1 MQFSGKS
8 RSWRCSCRCRRA
20 ICCPSADTNDG
31 WITSELKLCVFYPSL
46 CLHRIRHL
54 SLQKVRSKVQ
64 KSLAPPAR
72 LPGLCRLHLHRFL
85 LLPPFFLFLLQ
96 RLRLPLPSLPVPLFL
111 LRAPSHLLR
120 SRGPAGRGGRGSK
133 GEQNPP
139 QASAQPQLA
148 TRALGRPPEGVGLQ
162 FGATAAGSVRQQRV
176 HGVKPTGVRGKK
188 SQPLPVK
195 GRRMKDGEEGESE
208 RGSCSVSPPL
218 SAHPPPPL
226 VQSKLTAMKK
236 TKRALERGHCWAG

>member
-1 MQFSGKS
+1 M
-8 RSWRCSCRCRRA
+8 
-20 ICCPSADTNDG
+20 
-31 WITSELKLCVFYPSL
+31 FYPSL

-72 LPGLCRLHLHRFL
+72 LPGLCGLHLHRFL

-96 RLRLPLPSLPVPLFL
+96 RLRLPLPSLSLPLLL
-111 LRAPSHLLR
+111 LRAPAYLLR
-120 SRGPAGRGGRGSK
+120 SRGPAGRGGRGPK

-162 FGATAAGSVRQQRV
+162 LGGTAAGSVRQQRV
-176 HGVKPTGVRGKK
+176 HGVKPTGVRKK
-188 SQPLPVK
+188 KKAS
-195 GRRMKDGEEGESE
+195 RY
-208 RGSCSVSPPL
+208 L
-218 SAHPPPPL
+218 S
-226 VQSKLTAMKK
+226 
-236 TKRALERGHCWAG
+236 RAGG